1 VSSLETT
8 YKLYEIFQQA
18 MKACCLEEEKENK
31 NEYSEVSKVNVPK
44 VS

>member
-18 MKACCLEEEKENK
+18 MKACCLEEEKKKK
-31 NEYSEVSKVNVPK
+31 NEYPEVSNVNVTK